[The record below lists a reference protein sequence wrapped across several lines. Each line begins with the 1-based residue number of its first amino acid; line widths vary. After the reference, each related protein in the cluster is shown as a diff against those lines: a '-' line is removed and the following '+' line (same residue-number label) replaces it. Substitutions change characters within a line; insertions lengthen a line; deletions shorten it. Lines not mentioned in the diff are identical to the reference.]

1 MALPSFSA
9 AANYAASFRPVE
21 PVDGFEDI
29 LSTDAQTTFKEQQY
43 AKFMGHVAM
52 AKQALAE
59 KFATERAKMNQDV
72 QYDTLALYRE
82 RDAMKEKAAKRDA
95 IANIMSTPLLGK
107 NTQGMN
113 MNIMD
118 TLSGFNNRAQ
128 RLSNQSDAGVMPF
141 MKAVDEF
148 SKTLSGTVFPDEVP
162 GFQQTATPQLKPE
175 TFQYERLPSNFN
187 LKDYMDKNKPEVQST

>member
-9 AANYAASFRPVE
+9 AANYTASFRPLKPVE
-21 PVDGFEDI
+21 GFEDI
-29 LSTDAQTTFKEQQY
+29 LSTDAQTTLKEQQY

-72 QYDTLALYRE
+72 QYDTLAYNRE
-82 RDAMKEKAAKRDA
+82 RDALLRKGQKMAA
-95 IANIMSTPLLGK
+95 IGNILSTPLLGR

-113 MNIMD
+113 MSVMD

-128 RLSNQSDAGVMPF
+128 RLSNQSDAAVMPLID
-141 MKAVDEF
+141 AVDEF
-148 SKTLSGTVFPDEVP
+148 SKTLGNTVFPNEVQ
-162 GFQQTATPQLKPE
+162 GLQRQAAPQLKPE
-175 TFQYERLPSNFN
+175 TFQYERLPSNFDFQEYMKG
-187 LKDYMDKNKPEVQST
+187 LKVQSK